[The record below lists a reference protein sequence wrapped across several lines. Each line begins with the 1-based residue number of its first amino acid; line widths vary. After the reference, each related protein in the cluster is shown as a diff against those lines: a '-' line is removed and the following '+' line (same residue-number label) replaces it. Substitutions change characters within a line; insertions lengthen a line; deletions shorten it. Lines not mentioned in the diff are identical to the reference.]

1 MIHIMQSNTFFLP
14 SRPAASDPLAAELY
28 NQQHIDKDVRRILG
42 SHLTAHLKTAENA
55 KVLLLGGR
63 CGLVAEM
70 LLPLSRQIDIVEQE
84 PFAQLLEERFLK
96 GSSVDYFFGKEG
108 LIGSR
113 HLLPPP
119 QLAEQQYSLH
129 HLGLC
134 G

>member
-28 NQQHIDKDVRRILG
+28 NQQHIDKDVRRILA
-42 SHLTAHLKTAENA
+42 SHLSAHLKTVENA
-55 KVLLLGGR
+55 RVLLLGGR
-63 CGLVAEM
+63 GGLVAEM

-84 PFAQLLEERFLK
+84 PFAQLLEERFLR
-96 GSSVDYFFGKEG
+96 GNSVDYFFGREG
-108 LIGSR
+108 HIGTR

-119 QLAEQQYSLH
+119 ELTAGQYSLR
-129 HLGLC
+129 HLGRC